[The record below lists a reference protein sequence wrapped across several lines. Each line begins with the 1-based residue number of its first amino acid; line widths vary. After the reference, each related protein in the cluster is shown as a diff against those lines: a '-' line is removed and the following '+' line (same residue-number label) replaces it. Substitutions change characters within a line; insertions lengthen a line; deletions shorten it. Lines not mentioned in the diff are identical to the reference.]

1 MTLFLVGLMIG
12 YFVSEGFKAENSDSE
27 QAEKQALKVKVDHL
41 ENQVQ
46 FHKDANNMLVKRI
59 KGE

>member
-41 ENQVQ
+41 ETQVQ
-46 FHKDANNMLVKRI
+46 FHKDANNVLVKRI

>member
-1 MTLFLVGLMIG
+1 MLFIAGFLIGFFVVKGLE
-12 YFVSEGFKAENSDSE
+12 VETEDVKDSTIKGL
-27 QAEKQALKVKVDHL
+27 QGRVDHL
-41 ENQVQ
+41 ETQVI

>member
-12 YFVSEGFKAENSDSE
+12 YFVSEGFKAESSDSE

-41 ENQVQ
+41 ETQVQ
-46 FHKDANNMLVKRI
+46 FHKDANNVLVKKI